1 MQSDLRERF
10 NAASSASKILQE
22 RIEEMRTSNKEKD
35 NTITRLKC
43 RLQDL
48 EEAFENAYKL
58 SDDKEARLRQEN
70 KMFQDVS
77 SQRRCSAPCCSLT
90 SSDRS
95 NLREKGLILAY
106 SSGPITRH
114 EGETRAAGR
123 ERVVAGAG
131 GRVVT

>member
-1 MQSDLRERF
+1 MQNDLRERF

-77 SQRRCSAPCCSLT
+77 SQPRT

-95 NLREKGLILAY
+95 SLREKGLVLAY
-106 SSGPITRH
+106 SSGRVLCP
-114 EGETRAAGR
+114 EGGPWLRGHMT
-123 ERVVAGAG
+123 
-131 GRVVT
+131 VTLNLKGHFL

>member
-1 MQSDLRERF
+1 M
-10 NAASSASKILQE
+10 QE
-22 RIEEMRTSNKEKD
+22 RIEEMRTSSKEKD

-77 SQRRCSAPCCSLT
+77 CQAGLLRQRQL
-90 SSDRS
+90 
-95 NLREKGLILAY
+95 KG
-106 SSGPITRH
+106 
-114 EGETRAAGR
+114 
-123 ERVVAGAG
+123 ERVGSG
-131 GRVVT
+131 LQLRKDPLP